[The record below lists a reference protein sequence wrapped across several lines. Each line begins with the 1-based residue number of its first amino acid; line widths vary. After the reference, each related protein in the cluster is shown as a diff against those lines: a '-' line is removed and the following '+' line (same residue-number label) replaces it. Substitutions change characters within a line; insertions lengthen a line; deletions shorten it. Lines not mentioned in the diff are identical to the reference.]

1 MMEIEKEKEV
11 FQMKKRILTFLMM
24 GILTAGVL
32 GGCGGDAEPVSEAE
46 ASRPAPEMTLEER
59 PTGGLLVGRPGYA
72 AFGNRTEYLYAIGQP
87 LQSGETEAETVGE
100 LLDYWA
106 GLPADDPL
114 VSPRYSDAASRTRT
128 IEHTYPVLGG
138 VGEDAGKGG
147 KFSHPLAGPFGRI
160 CHPAHLQ
167 LPGGHHLPGG
177 ERPAVY
183 RPG

>member
-1 MMEIEKEKEV
+1 MENRKGKGGFPDEKTD
-11 FQMKKRILTFLMM
+11 FDFPDDGDIDSRRAWWMRW
-24 GILTAGVL
+24 
-32 GGCGGDAEPVSEAE
+32 GCGTRFRGGSLPARPRNDFGRAAHGGTSGRSTRIRRFRKSNRNTSTPS
-46 ASRPAPEMTLEER
+46 ASRFSRAKPR
-59 PTGGLLVGRPGYA
+59 R
-72 AFGNRTEYLYAIGQP
+72 RR
-87 LQSGETEAETVGE
+87 SGSFW
-100 LLDYWA
+100 DYWA

>member
-59 PTGGLLVGRPGYA
+59 PAGDFWSVDPDTPLSEIEP
-72 AFGNRTEYLYAIGQP
+72 EYLYAIGQP

-114 VSPRYSDAASRTRT
+114 VSP
-128 IEHTYPVLGG
+128 PV
-138 VGEDAGKGG
+138 
-147 KFSHPLAGPFGRI
+147 F
-160 CHPAHLQ
+160 
-167 LPGGHHLPGG
+167 
-177 ERPAVY
+177 
-183 RPG
+183 

>member
-1 MMEIEKEKEV
+1 MMEMEKEKEV

-59 PTGGLLVGRPGYA
+59 PTGDFWSLDPDTPLSEIEP
-72 AFGNRTEYLYAIGQP
+72 EYLYAIGQP

-114 VSPRYSDAASRTRT
+114 VSP
-128 IEHTYPVLGG
+128 PV
-138 VGEDAGKGG
+138 
-147 KFSHPLAGPFGRI
+147 F
-160 CHPAHLQ
+160 
-167 LPGGHHLPGG
+167 
-177 ERPAVY
+177 
-183 RPG
+183 